1 LNSNSLAPL
10 PPRRR
15 GRLNDVEKTGVLV
28 AGKDSIISGMAGR
41 YANALF
47 ELALEEKALDAVK
60 SDLDKFDALI
70 AANPDLN
77 RLVRSPVYGAD
88 EQLKALSAILDK
100 AGIGGLAANFLRVI
114 TTNRR
119 LFAVR
124 GMIRGFRAL
133 IAKHRGEVTAEVT
146 VAETLNGSNLEA
158 LKGALKSVTG
168 GKDIDLDIKIDPA
181 IIGGLIVKVGS
192 RMVDSSLRTK
202 LNAIKFAMKEA
213 R

>member
-1 LNSNSLAPL
+1 
-10 PPRRR
+10 
-15 GRLNDVEKTGVLV
+15 
-28 AGKDSIISGMAGR
+28 MAGR

-47 ELALEEKALDAVK
+47 ELALEEKAIDAVK
-60 SDLDKFDALI
+60 SDLDQFDALI

-100 AGIGGLAANFLRVI
+100 VGIGGIAANFLRVI

-133 IAKHRGEVTAEVT
+133 VAKHRGEVSADVT
-146 VAETLNGSNLEA
+146 VAEALNGKNLEA
-158 LKGALKSVTG
+158 LESALKSITG